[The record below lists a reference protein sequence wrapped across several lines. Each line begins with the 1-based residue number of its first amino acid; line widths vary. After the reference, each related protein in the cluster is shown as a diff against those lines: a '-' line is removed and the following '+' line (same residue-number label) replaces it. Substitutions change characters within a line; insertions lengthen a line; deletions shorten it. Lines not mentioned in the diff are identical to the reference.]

1 MKGRIRNFSFC
12 SFSHVLNNN
21 VMLKSQWEKSGLFL
35 GSTDF
40 GERGKKKKLDE

>member
-1 MKGRIRNFSFC
+1 
-12 SFSHVLNNN
+12 
-21 VMLKSQWEKSGLFL
+21 MLKSQWEKSGLFL